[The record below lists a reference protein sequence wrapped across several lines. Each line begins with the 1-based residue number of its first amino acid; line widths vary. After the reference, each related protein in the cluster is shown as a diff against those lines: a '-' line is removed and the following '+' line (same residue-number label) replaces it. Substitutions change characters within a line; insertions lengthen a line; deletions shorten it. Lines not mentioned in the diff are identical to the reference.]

1 MRRIVLSVFAIV
13 AVLQIAV
20 ISDRAQSTRAV
31 STSAVIYDV
40 RAFGAKGDGKTLDT
54 SAINKAIEAAAA
66 GGGGTVN
73 FPAGTYLSVSIHLRS
88 NITLQLNPGATILAA
103 DPVPGKVSYD
113 LPEPNEWDMYQDFGH
128 SHWQNSLIWGIG
140 VENVSIIGPGLINGK
155 GLTRRSPRARRVNQ
169 PGDRPVTL
177 GGAAGARPQSPLG
190 EDDDPKVMEG
200 SGNKAISLKL
210 SRNVL
215 LRDFSILNGG
225 HFALLATGVDNLTID
240 NVKVDT
246 NRDGFDIDSCRNVR
260 IMNCSVNSPND
271 DAIVL
276 KSSYALGFARAT
288 ENVTITNCLV
298 SGYDIGSMLDGT
310 FKRNVKEAPDRDGPT
325 GRIKFGTESN
335 GGFKNIT
342 ISNITFDHCRGLALE
357 TVDGGLLEDVT
368 ITNITMRDVT
378 NSPIFLRLGRRMRG
392 PAGTAVG
399 QLRRVNISNVIAYNA
414 DARYASIIAGIPDH
428 QIEDVKL
435 SNIRIYYRGGG
446 KKELADLQPPE
457 RETNYPEPSMFG
469 DVPAYGFYIR
479 HAKGVSL
486 SNVEISYLS
495 DELRP
500 AFVLDDVNGVTF
512 NHVAAQRADGISMF
526 VLKNVSDFAT
536 YECKGVSNMHLEKVD
551 QKKL

>member
-1 MRRIVLSVFAIV
+1 MPRRSTKYFLLTFCAFVLFATP
-13 AVLQIAV
+13 
-20 ISDRAQSTRAV
+20 RE
-31 STSAVIYDV
+31 SAHTLVYDV
-40 RAFGAKGDGKTLDT
+40 RAFGARGDGKTLDT
-54 SAINKAIEAAAA
+54 AAINKAIEAAAA
-66 GGGGTVN
+66 AGGGTVN
-73 FPAGTYLSVSIHLRS
+73 FPAGTYLSVSIRLRC
-88 NITLQLNPGATILAA
+88 NITLQLNHGATILAA
-103 DPVPGKVSYD
+103 DPVAGKVEYD

-140 VENVSIIGPGLINGK
+140 LENVSIIGPGLINGK

-177 GGAAGARPQSPLG
+177 GGQTGARPQSPLG
-190 EDDDPKVMEG
+190 EDDDPKVMDG
-200 SGNKAISLKL
+200 LGNKAISLKL

-225 HFALLATGVDNLTID
+225 HFAVLATGVDNLTID

-246 NRDGFDIDSCRNVR
+246 NRDGFDIDSSRNVR
-260 IMNCSVNSPND
+260 ISNCSVNSPND

-276 KSSYALGFARAT
+276 KSSYAIGFVRAT

-298 SGYDIGSMLDGT
+298 SGYDIGSLLDGT

-325 GRIKFGTESN
+325 GRIKFVTESN

-342 ISNITFDHCRGLALE
+342 ISNVVFDHCRGLALE

-378 NSPIFLRLGRRMRG
+378 NSPLFLRLGKRMRG

-399 QLRRVNISNVIAYNA
+399 KLRRVNISNIVAYNA

-457 RETNYPEPSMFG
+457 RETSYPEPSMFG
-469 DVPAYGFYIR
+469 EIPAYGFFIR

-486 SNVEISYLS
+486 SNVEVSYLT
-495 DELRP
+495 EEFRP
-500 AFVLDDVNGVTF
+500 AFVLDDV
-512 NHVAAQRADGISMF
+512 
-526 VLKNVSDFAT
+526 LDFT
-536 YECKGVSNMHLEKVD
+536 IYQCKGVADMHLDRVES
-551 QKKL
+551 KKF

>member
-1 MRRIVLSVFAIV
+1 MPQKGTKNTKWFLLVFCAFVLFCGQTFGQSV
-13 AVLQIAV
+13 
-20 ISDRAQSTRAV
+20 
-31 STSAVIYDV
+31 YDV
-40 RAFGAKGDGKTLDT
+40 RAFGARGDGKTLDT
-54 SAINKAIEAAAA
+54 AAINKAIEAAAA
-66 GGGGTVN
+66 AGGGTVN
-73 FPAGTYLSVSIHLRS
+73 FPAGTYLSVSIRLRS
-88 NITLQLNPGATILAA
+88 NITLQLNQGATILAA
-103 DPVPGKVSYD
+103 DRVAGKVEYD

-140 VENVSIIGPGLINGK
+140 LENVSIVGPGLINGK
-155 GLTRRSPRARRVNQ
+155 GLTRRSPRPRRVNQ
-169 PGDRPVTL
+169 PGDRPVSL
-177 GGAAGARPQSPLG
+177 GSQSPLG
-190 EDDDPKVMEG
+190 EDDDARVMNG
-200 SGNKAISLKL
+200 LGNKAISLKL
-210 SRNVL
+210 TRNVL

-246 NRDGFDIDSCRNVR
+246 NRDGFDIDASRNVR
-260 IMNCSVNSPND
+260 ISNCSVNSPND

-298 SGYDIGSMLDGT
+298 SGYDIGSLQDGT
-310 FKRNVKEAPDRDGPT
+310 YKRNVKEAPDRDGPT

-342 ISNITFDHCRGLALE
+342 ISNIVFDHCRGLALE

-378 NSPIFLRLGRRMRG
+378 NSPIFMRLGKRMRG
-392 PAGTAVG
+392 PAGTPVG
-399 QLRRVNISNVIAYNA
+399 QLRRVNISNVVAYNA

-428 QIEDVKL
+428 HIEDVKL
-435 SNIRIYYRGGG
+435 SNIRIFYRGGG

-469 DVPAYGFYIR
+469 ELPAYGFFIR

-495 DELRP
+495 DEFRP
-500 AFVLDDVNGVTF
+500 PFVLDDVNGVSF
-512 NHVAAQRADGISMF
+512 NHVTAQKAGNVPTF
-526 VLKNVSDFAT
+526 VLRNVLDFNT
-536 YECKGVSNMHLEKVD
+536 HGTKGVADTHLDRVEL
-551 QKKL
+551 KKF